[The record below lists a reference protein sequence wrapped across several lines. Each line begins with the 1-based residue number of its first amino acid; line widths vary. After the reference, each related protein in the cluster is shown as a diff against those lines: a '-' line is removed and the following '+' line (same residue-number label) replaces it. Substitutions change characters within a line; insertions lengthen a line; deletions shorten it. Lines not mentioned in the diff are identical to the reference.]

1 MAGADQYAKLPHPV
15 APEANLKPYKLEIP
29 DKEISRLHL
38 LLDNCEIADENWEN
52 LQQDGRFGVSRDWLV
67 KAVEQWRHSY
77 DWRCW
82 EAEFNWFPHYTID
95 VRDDDGRIYTIRFNA
110 IFSTRQ
116 DALPILFLH
125 GWPGSALEYLP
136 MLKHVTKK
144 YPDADAL
151 PYHIIVPDLVGF
163 GFSSRPPTDK
173 DYDYED
179 NARVLV
185 KMMHLLGFT
194 AENGGYMTQ
203 GTDLGGALAP
213 KMGALDSSCRLT
225 HVNILLMPPP
235 EGTDVNA
242 DIQAG
247 KYTEE
252 EIEALGRVMAF
263 QATGSAYA
271 AIQGTRPSTCGLAIG
286 SSPIALLA
294 WIGEKWLQWSDPRST
309 PSLDHILTN
318 VSWYWFSKCY
328 PTSQW
333 IYRLMVREGANA
345 KSGWVGVQCPLGYS
359 WFNKESIHPPQAWR
373 ESNGVVKW
381 FRSHDEGD
389 HFAPIEQTEVL
400 WQDVVD
406 MIKEF
411 GL

>member
-1 MAGADQYAKLPHPV
+1 MAGADQYAKLPYPV

-29 DKEISRLHL
+29 DREISRLHL

-52 LQQDGRFGVSRDWLV
+52 SQQDGRFGVSRDWLAN
-67 KAVEQWRHSY
+67 AVEQWRHNY
-77 DWRCW
+77 DWRRW
-82 EAEFNWFPHYTID
+82 EAEFNSFPHYTIN
-95 VRDDDGRIYTIRFNA
+95 VKDDDDKVYAIRFNA
-110 IFSTRQ
+110 IFST
-116 DALPILFLH
+116 H
-125 GWPGSALEYLP
+125 
-136 MLKHVTKK
+136 
-144 YPDADAL
+144 AL
-151 PYHIIVPDLVGF
+151 PYHIIVPDLIGF

-185 KMMHLLGFT
+185 KMMHLLGFNS
-194 AENGGYMTQ
+194 ANGGYMTQ

-213 KMGALDSSCRLT
+213 KMAALDSACRLT

-247 KYTEE
+247 KYTAE
-252 EIEALGRVMAF
+252 EIEALGRVMTF

-333 IYRLMVREGANA
+333 IYRLMVREGENA

-359 WFNKESIHPPQAWR
+359 WFKKESIHPPQAWR

-381 FRSHDEGD
+381 FRSHDEGG

-400 WQDVVD
+400 WQDAVD